1 LAVTPPDAAARSRA
15 IRAEALRLGFTR
27 VGIAPAEALDPAR
40 RWLAHWIAEG
50 RHGQMQYLEGFASR
64 HARFLEQLPGLR
76 SFIVVAASYYAA
88 PPTPASHAEPIGRV
102 ARYAAGRD
110 YHAVLLEQLDALAD
124 AVRAL
129 VDRPILARC
138 CVDTAPIHERS
149 LAAAAGLGFIGKN
162 TCLILPRGGSWV
174 VLGAIATDLELAPD
188 APVTHSCGA
197 CTRCLEACPTGALT
211 APYEMDA
218 RRCIA
223 YLTLEHRGPI
233 ADHLKPQIGPWVAG
247 CDICQEVCPY
257 NAQPATATWKA
268 LTPAA
273 GAGQGLHLPDLLC
286 LDSPEA
292 FRVKFGGTAVT
303 RPRYEGLVRN
313 AAIAAGN
320 SGDPSLLP
328 LLQARTDDPDPTIRE
343 AARWAV
349 RQLTPDEVPA

>member
-1 LAVTPPDAAARSRA
+1 MAVTHPDAASLSRA
-15 IRAEALRLGFTR
+15 IRVEAMRLGFTR

-40 RWLAHWIAEG
+40 RWLAQWIAEG
-50 RHGQMQYLEGFASR
+50 RHGQMRYLEGFADR
-64 HARFLEQLPGLR
+64 HARFLEGLPGLR
-76 SFIVVAASYYAA
+76 SFLVVAASYAA
-88 PPTPASHAEPIGRV
+88 PETPASHTGPVGRV

-110 YHAVLLEQLDALAD
+110 YHAVLLERLKALAD
-124 AVRAL
+124 ALRTLA
-129 VDRPILARC
+129 DRPILARC

-188 APVTHSCGA
+188 APVTHTCGA
-197 CTRCLEACPTGALT
+197 CTRCLDACPTGALT

-233 ADHLKPQIGPWVAG
+233 ADDLKPQIGPWVAG

-257 NAQPATATWKA
+257 NAQPAHATWEA
-268 LTPAA
+268 LTPSA
-273 GAGQGLHLPDLLC
+273 GAGQGLPLPDLLR

-292 FRVKFGGTAVT
+292 FYARFAGTAVT
-303 RPRYEGLVRN
+303 RPRYQGLVRN
-313 AAIAAGN
+313 AAVAAGN

-328 LLQARTDDPDPTIRE
+328 LLRARTDDPDPTIRE
-343 AARWAV
+343 AATWAV
-349 RQLTPDEVPA
+349 HQLAPTEVPA